1 MKRLGIVLLVL
12 GSPLHG
18 QTLQDRAINQI
29 ETLRPVTSVLTTDTL
44 EEVVLPF
51 ETASPYEASLGAGD
65 LDAAV
70 LATRV
75 GNSTASQAFQASAAS
90 ATGRPDVA
98 PSEGALGLANLA
110 VSIGAESVAGLF
122 QSEAGT
128 CTSDF
133 DGPITS
139 GSYTCSAP
147 LSQDFRTCREER
159 RVSVTRSD
167 TWTCSEESPEYRKTC
182 ARDITWRCTGTTGNA
197 CLKEALQFTRE
208 VTWTDAG
215 DAAEI
220 AFAGSGTG
228 ACSLREH
235 SLQIAVEDMA
245 NLSSLHLE
253 EITYQGVAQLRVN
266 GRNLWTHGTGS
277 GSNLS
282 VKSRDCGKN
291 CAVDA
296 VYAGT
301 TWIEDC
307 GATPRTTLPGIELGP
322 EFTQIA
328 PGPSTPLETVPV
340 SAQSGALS
348 NWVTVSLITANRQ
361 ETGPSLRFAPRG
373 SCCSEFTATLGDTC

>member
-1 MKRLGIVLLVL
+1 MKRLGLVLLVL

-18 QTLQDRAINQI
+18 QTLQDRAASQI
-29 ETLRPVTSVLTTDTL
+29 ETLGPVTSVLTNDAL
-44 EEVVLPF
+44 DEVVLPF

-65 LDAAV
+65 IDDAV

-75 GNSTASQAFQASAAS
+75 GNSTASQAFQASVAS

-98 PSEGALGLANLA
+98 PSDGALGLANLA

-122 QSEAGT
+122 KSEAGA

-139 GSYTCSAP
+139 GTYTCLAP

-159 RVSVTRSD
+159 RVSVTRTD
-167 TWTCSEESPEYRKTC
+167 AWTCAEESPEYRKTC

-197 CLKEALQFTRE
+197 CLKEALQFTRA
-208 VTWTDAG
+208 VTWNAAG

-220 AFAGSGTG
+220 TFAGSGTD
-228 ACSLREH
+228 ACSIREH
-235 SLQIAVEDMA
+235 SLQVTVEDIA
-245 NLSSLHLE
+245 NLTSLRLE

-266 GRNLWTHGTGS
+266 GRNLWTQGAS
-277 GSNLS
+277 GGANLA

-296 VYAGT
+296 VYAGS

-307 GATPRTTLPGIELGP
+307 GSTARSRAPGIELSS

-328 PGPSTPLETVPV
+328 PGPNTPLDAAPV
-340 SAQSGALS
+340 RAQTGSVS
-348 NWVTVSLITANRQ
+348 NWVTITLITANTR
-361 ETGPSLRFAPRG
+361 ETGSNLRFAPHG
-373 SCCSEFTATLGDTC
+373 ACCSEMTATLGDSC